1 MVRGMRQLIK
11 IRQAMKKNYL
21 IAAALL
27 AVCGCQKSNESPV
40 VKGKADKIQAYVE
53 DNVDTKTIA
62 TPSADGKLD
71 FVWAKGDK
79 IGVVTASADVNDW
92 GYYDTEKKK
101 YAPFEYTLDGEGGS
115 KDGTFSTENGTPNRD
130 GANYLAIYPSK
141 TISTITRKNWI
152 NIWYTIPV
160 NQEYVANGFDT
171 KYAVMCAI
179 SDSKENMVFKHY
191 SSVLKLKVKAAAG
204 YEGTKVTGIKV
215 TAETNMPSICGSSY
229 FQKKANGTTLSHMNV
244 SGNSNK
250 VINYSVPSVQLS
262 SETETEF
269 NIVFNPVSEHDG
281 NSNVVFTID
290 INTDRGDIIKKT
302 KSLTARRGV
311 VYNMPVIAIGLKSQ
325 NLYFF
330 NDGNTAAPNLS
341 SFVDGTQGFK
351 SLTIKPSGNV
361 KKVTLA
367 ETDLAAISDYITKYG
382 SETGV
387 KLDLSQA
394 YYISN
399 VWPLTFRNN
408 TKLQS
413 IALPLNITEGSAG
426 IDIKKDAA
434 PFNGCTMLSEIIL
447 DEAMLKLPDNFLT
460 GVPSIKTINLTRNV
474 NNVVWLQ
481 GEDATAN
488 LENITVD
495 SKNTT
500 FYEIAGVL
508 YRIDNGVKGLEYV
521 PAANTAAL
529 PNGVYTLP
537 DDVINIHQAAFH
549 RNKNISKIVVHK
561 NFKAFRGGYVF
572 STKNE
577 LKVLDFSALKSV
589 PTFTSTA
596 PLKLAK
602 TNVGEIWCDS
612 DEMVKAFSE
621 DPRWKTEAT
630 DNGWKFI
637 VKPATSESKAA
648 SISNLNSSKPN
659 FSWE

>member
-1 MVRGMRQLIK
+1 
-11 IRQAMKKNYL
+11 MKKKYL

-40 VKGKADKIQAYVE
+40 VTGKADKIQAYVE
-53 DNVDTKTIA
+53 DNADTKTIA
-62 TPSADGKLD
+62 TQNGKSLD

-79 IGVVTASADVNDW
+79 IGVVTASTDVNDW
-92 GYYDTEKKK
+92 GYYDKNTKK
-101 YAPFEYTLDGEGGS
+101 YVPFEYTLDGEGGS
-115 KDGTFSTENGTPNRD
+115 KEGNFSTVNGTPNVD
-130 GANYLAIYPSK
+130 GAQYLAIYPSE
-141 TISTITRKNWI
+141 TISTITRDNWI
-152 NIWYTIPV
+152 NIWYEIPV
-160 NQEYVANGFDT
+160 NQKYVENGFDT

-204 YEGTKVTGIKV
+204 FEGTKVTGIKV

-229 FQKKANGTTLSHMNV
+229 FQKEANGTSLRHMNV

-250 VINYSVPSVQLS
+250 VINYSVPGVILS
-262 SETETEF
+262 SKDETEF
-269 NIVFNPVSEHDG
+269 NIVFNPISSGD
-281 NSNVVFTID
+281 NVKDEDKVTFTID
-290 INTDRGDIIKKT
+290 INTDRGDIIKT
-302 KSLTARRGV
+302 KKLHVLRGV
-311 VYNMPVIAIGLKSQ
+311 VYNMPVIEIGLKAQ

-330 NDGNTAAPNLS
+330 NDGNTVAPNLS
-341 SFVDGTQGFK
+341 SFVEGTKDFT

-426 IDIKKDAA
+426 IDIKKNAA
-434 PFNGCTMLSEIIL
+434 PFEGCTMLSEIIL
-447 DEAMLKLPDNFLT
+447 DEAMLKLPDHFLT
-460 GVPSIKTINLTRNV
+460 GVPSIKTINLTKKV

-495 SKNTT
+495 SENTT
-500 FYEIAGVL
+500 FYAKNGVL

-596 PLKLAK
+596 SLKLAK
-602 TNVGEIWCDS
+602 TNVGEIWCAS

-637 VKPATSESKAA
+637 VKPAATKSQAPA
-648 SISNLNSSKPN
+648 ISNLNSSKPD
-659 FSWE
+659 FSWK

>member
-1 MVRGMRQLIK
+1 MSGILK

-40 VKGKADKIQAYVE
+40 VTGKADKIQAYVE
-53 DNVDTKTIA
+53 DNADTKTIA
-62 TPSADGKLD
+62 TQNGKSLD
-71 FVWAKGDK
+71 FVWAKDDK
-79 IGVVTASADVNDW
+79 IGVVTASTDVSDW
-92 GYYDTEKKK
+92 GYYDKNTKK
-101 YAPFEYTLDGEGGS
+101 YVPFEYTLDGEGGS
-115 KDGTFSTENGTPNRD
+115 KEGHFSTENGTPNVD
-130 GANYLAIYPSK
+130 GAQYLAIYPSE

-191 SSVLKLKVKAAAG
+191 SSVLKLKVKATEG
-204 YEGTKVTGIKV
+204 FEGTKVTGIKV

-229 FQKKANGTTLSHMNV
+229 FQKEANGTNLRHNNV
-244 SGNSNK
+244 SGNLNK
-250 VINYSVPSVQLS
+250 VINYSVPGVVLS
-262 SETETEF
+262 SKDETEF
-269 NIVFNPVSEHDG
+269 NIVFNPISSGD
-281 NSNVVFTID
+281 NVKDEDKVTFTID
-290 INTDRGDIIKKT
+290 INTDRGDIIKT
-302 KSLTARRGV
+302 KKLHVLRGV
-311 VYNMPVIAIGLKSQ
+311 VYNMPVIEIGLKAQ

-330 NDGNTAAPNLS
+330 NDGNTVAPNLS

-426 IDIKKDAA
+426 IDIKTDAA
-434 PFNGCTMLSEIIL
+434 PFYGCTMLSEIIL
-447 DEAMLKLPDNFLT
+447 DEAMLKLPDHFLT

-500 FYEIAGVL
+500 FYEIDGVL

-561 NFKAFRGGYVF
+561 DFKAFRGGYVF

-596 PLKLAK
+596 SLKLAK
-602 TNVGEIWCDS
+602 TNVGEIWCAS
-612 DEMVKAFSE
+612 DEMVKAFSQ

-637 VKPATSESKAA
+637 ETPAATKSQAPA
-648 SISNLNSSKPN
+648 ISNLNSSKPD
-659 FSWE
+659 FSWK

>member
-1 MVRGMRQLIK
+1 
-11 IRQAMKKNYL
+11 MKKKYL

-40 VKGKADKIQAYVE
+40 VTGKADKIQAYVE
-53 DNVDTKTIA
+53 DNADTKTIA
-62 TPSADGKLD
+62 TPSKDGKSLD

-79 IGVVTASADVNDW
+79 IGVVTASTDVNGW
-92 GYYDTEKKK
+92 GYYDENTKK
-101 YAPFEYTLDGEGGS
+101 YVPFEYTLDGEGES
-115 KDGTFSTENGTPNRD
+115 KVGTFSAKNGTPNVD
-130 GANYLAIYPSK
+130 GAQYLAIYPSE
-141 TISTITRKNWI
+141 TISTITRENWI
-152 NIWYTIPV
+152 NIWYEIPV
-160 NQEYVANGFDT
+160 NQKYVENGFDT

-191 SSVLKLKVKAAAG
+191 SSVLKLKVKATEG
-204 YEGTKVTGIKV
+204 FEGTKVTGIKV

-229 FQKKANGTTLSHMNV
+229 FQKEANGTSLRHMNV

-250 VINYSVPSVQLS
+250 VINYSVPGVVLS
-262 SETETEF
+262 SKDETEF
-269 NIVFNPVSEHDG
+269 NIVFNPISSGD
-281 NSNVVFTID
+281 NVKDEDKVTFTID
-290 INTDRGDIIKKT
+290 INTDRGDIIKT
-302 KSLTARRGV
+302 KKLHVLRGV
-311 VYNMPVIAIGLKSQ
+311 VYNMPVIEIGLKAQ

-330 NDGNTAAPNLS
+330 NDGNTVAPNLS
-341 SFVDGTQGFK
+341 SFVEGTKDFT

-382 SETGV
+382 SEAGV

-399 VWPLTFRNN
+399 VWPLTFRDN
-408 TKLQS
+408 KKPQS

-426 IDIKKDAA
+426 IDIKKNAA
-434 PFNGCTMLSEIIL
+434 PFEGCTMLSEIIL
-447 DEAMLKLPDNFLT
+447 DEAMLKLPDHFLT

-500 FYEIAGVL
+500 FYEIDGVL

-596 PLKLAK
+596 SLKLAK
-602 TNVGEIWCDS
+602 TNVGEIWCAS

-637 VKPATSESKAA
+637 VKPADTKSQAPA
-648 SISNLNSSKPN
+648 ISNLNSSKPD
-659 FSWE
+659 FSWK